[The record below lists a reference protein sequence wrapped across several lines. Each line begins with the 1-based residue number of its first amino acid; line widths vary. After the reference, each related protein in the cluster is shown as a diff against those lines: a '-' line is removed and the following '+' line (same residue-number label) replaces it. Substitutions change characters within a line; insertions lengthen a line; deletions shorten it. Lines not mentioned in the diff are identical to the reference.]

1 MLSKNQFFYNNW
13 CVKVFLINN
22 GTPSNDVIIY
32 HYAMTPQVGVPL
44 SLVYGP

>member
-1 MLSKNQFFYNNW
+1 MGVVIMMLHTNW
-13 CVKVFLINN
+13 CVRVFIISK
-22 GTPSNDVIIY
+22 GTPNNDVILY